1 MAWWNQRMKRLLR
14 WQSIMPNRGLD
25 KSRAR
30 VLSTVL
36 KRSDSVRRALGFGR
50 EPFSFGG
57 VMDGPLIMA
66 CIAAGL
72 ALGCVAGFFLGGG
85 FDT

>member
-1 MAWWNQRMKRLLR
+1 MC
-14 WQSIMPNRGLD
+14 GLM
-25 KSRAR
+25 SG
-30 VLSTVL
+30 
-36 KRSDSVRRALGFGR
+36 RALGFGWG
-50 EPFSFGG
+50 PFSFGG